1 MKEINNIN
9 LLNINFK
16 DFLPH
21 IIDAYTSVYGEDYR
35 NTIEYKINNTLIYQ
49 YSNYIGLENYINNL
63 KTYKK
68 KELIIRFLKLCNL
81 LNKEDEMLDY
91 ESIYKKYNLSFID
104 INSLDDMNSSSIFKF
119 NPDKFDDTFI
129 NVMRDI
135 LGKKF
140 KNVLEYE
147 EYKKSEEFNK
157 DLDRINEVKILF
169 IDLIKEYNEWLVDL
183 LECEDYIE
191 QERNK
196 HDDFFNKSEEDICN
210 SLVYKLPKHIQEII
224 LKLSKNKRMN
234 ILVGNSKEE
243 ALIDSFS
250 KKNIDLLNMDTQD
263 YLKYSIIKR
272 QKRYLEEI
280 GFSIPK
286 ELIFT
291 RGKNEIKEWI
301 KFINSKDVKK
311 FLPYSDIIEEIIVNR
326 ETKREKYENEYI
338 RFKEDYQKIINDL
351 YINQKS
357 NTTISN
363 EVLREI
369 YYILKNNNIC
379 VSINSEDYNT
389 NYSSIMY
396 YTIVGS
402 MFGNLDFCLLHEFGH
417 VIDQNND
424 KIGLEAQIELSSV
437 MDDRYRKYEI
447 LNEVLTD
454 IYAIDAK
461 KYLENKGIYLME
473 NDTISEKDE
482 SDFNTSMYLKKLLE
496 PFVNKY
502 RKYISKSKIKSSPE
516 ELYNY
521 IGESNYEELNNII
534 NRLQKIIEEYYI
546 SGENEKEDIE
556 SRKDYIDEVN
566 KLNKLYASM
575 DEYYQNIIGS
585 IDNKKSMLN

>member
-1 MKEINNIN
+1 MKEININ

-16 DFLPH
+16 EFLPH

-35 NTIEYKINNTLIYQ
+35 DTIEYKINNAIIYQ
-49 YSNYIGLENYINNL
+49 YSNYIGLENYINSL
-63 KTYKK
+63 KIYKK
-68 KELIIRFLKLCNL
+68 KEIIIKYLKLCNI
-81 LNKEDEMLDY
+81 LNKEDEKLDY
-91 ESIYKKYNLSFID
+91 ENIYKKYNLSFID
-104 INSLDDMNSSSIFKF
+104 INSLDDMSTSSIFKF
-119 NPDKFDDTFI
+119 NPDKFDDAFI
-129 NVMRDI
+129 NVTKDI

-169 IDLIKEYNEWLVDL
+169 IDLIKEYNEWLVGL
-183 LECEDYIE
+183 LEFEDYIE

-250 KKNIDLLNMDTQD
+250 KKNIDLLDMDTQD

-280 GFSIPK
+280 GVSIPK

-311 FLPYSDIIEEIIVNR
+311 FLPYSDIIEEIIINR

-338 RFKEDYQKIINDL
+338 RFKEDYQKIINDI

-437 MDDRYRKYEI
+437 VDDRYRKYEI

-502 RKYISKSKIKSSPE
+502 RKYISKSKINSSPE

-521 IGESNYEELNNII
+521 IGESNYEELNDII

-546 SGENEKEDIE
+546 SGENEKEDLE

-575 DEYYQNIIGS
+575 DEYYQNIIGN

>member
-1 MKEINNIN
+1 MKEININ

-16 DFLPH
+16 EFLPH

-35 NTIEYKINNTLIYQ
+35 DTIEYKINNAIIYQ

-68 KELIIRFLKLCNL
+68 KELIIKYLKLCNI
-81 LNKEDEMLDY
+81 LNKEDEKLDY
-91 ESIYKKYNLSFID
+91 ENIYKKYNLSFID
-104 INSLDDMNSSSIFKF
+104 INSLDDMNTSSIFKF
-119 NPDKFDDTFI
+119 NPDKFDEAFI
-129 NVMRDI
+129 NVTKDI
-135 LGKKF
+135 LGKMF

-147 EYKKSEEFNK
+147 DYKKSEEFNK

-210 SLVYKLPKHIQEII
+210 SLVYKLPKHIQEIF

-250 KKNIDLLNMDTQD
+250 RKNIDLLDMDTQD

-280 GFSIPK
+280 GISIPK

-311 FLPYSDIIEEIIVNR
+311 FLPYSDIIEEIIINR

-369 YYILKNNNIC
+369 YYIIKNNNIC

-389 NYSSIMY
+389 NYSSIMF

-402 MFGNLDFCLLHEFGH
+402 MFGNLHFCLLHEFGH

-424 KIGLEAQIELSSV
+424 KIGLEAQIELSSAV
-437 MDDRYRKYEI
+437 DDRYRKYEI

-502 RKYISKSKIKSSPE
+502 KKYISKSKINSSPE

-521 IGESNYEELNNII
+521 IGESNYEELNDII

-546 SGENEKEDIE
+546 SGENEKEDLE

>member
-1 MKEINNIN
+1 MKEININ

-16 DFLPH
+16 EFLPH

-35 NTIEYKINNTLIYQ
+35 DTIEYKINNAIIYQ
-49 YSNYIGLENYINNL
+49 YSNYIGLENYINSL
-63 KTYKK
+63 KIYKK
-68 KELIIRFLKLCNL
+68 KEIIIKYLKLCNI
-81 LNKEDEMLDY
+81 LNKEDEKLDY
-91 ESIYKKYNLSFID
+91 ENIYKKYNLSFID
-104 INSLDDMNSSSIFKF
+104 INSLDDMSTSSIFKF
-119 NPDKFDDTFI
+119 NPDKFDDAFI
-129 NVMRDI
+129 NVTKDI

-280 GFSIPK
+280 GVSIPK

-311 FLPYSDIIEEIIVNR
+311 FLPYSDIIEEIIINR

-338 RFKEDYQKIINDL
+338 RFKEDYQKIINDI
-351 YINQKS
+351 YINQKP

-437 MDDRYRKYEI
+437 VDDRYRKYEI

-521 IGESNYEELNNII
+521 IGESNYEELNDII

-585 IDNKKSMLN
+585 IDDKKSMLN

>member
-1 MKEINNIN
+1 MKEININ

-68 KELIIRFLKLCNL
+68 KELIIRLLKLCNL

-91 ESIYKKYNLSFID
+91 ESIYKKYNISFID

-135 LGKKF
+135 LGKRF
-140 KNVLEYE
+140 ESVFEYE
-147 EYKKSEEFNK
+147 KYKKSVEFIK
-157 DLDRINEVKILF
+157 DLNKINEVKTLF
-169 IDLIKEYNEWLVDL
+169 IDLVKEYNDWLVDL

-210 SLVYKLPKHIQEII
+210 SLFYKLPNSIQEI
-224 LKLSKNKRMN
+224 LLNLPKNKRMD
-234 ILVGNSKEE
+234 ILVGNGKEE

-250 KKNIDLLNMDTQD
+250 QKNMDLLSMDTQD

-280 GFSIPK
+280 GISIPK
-286 ELIFT
+286 NLLLT

-301 KFINSKDVKK
+301 KFINRQDVKK
-311 FLPYSDIIEEIIVNR
+311 YLPHCNIIEDIIINR
-326 ETKREKYENEYI
+326 ESKREKYENEYI
-338 RFKEDYQKIINDL
+338 RFKEDYQRIINDL
-351 YINQKS
+351 YNNQKT

-363 EVLREI
+363 EILSEI
-369 YYILKNNNIC
+369 CYILKNNNIC
-379 VSINSEDYNT
+379 VSINSKDYNS
-389 NYSSIMY
+389 NYSSIMF

-424 KIGLEAQIELSSV
+424 KIGLETQMELPNIV
-437 MDDRYRKYEI
+437 DNRYRKYEV

-454 IYAIDAK
+454 IYALEAK

-502 RKYISKSKIKSSPE
+502 RKYISKSKINSSPE

-546 SGENEKEDIE
+546 SSENKKEDLE

-575 DEYYQNIIGS
+575 EEYYQNIIGS
-585 IDNKKSMLN
+585 IDDKKLC